1 MSRSIRPRHLG
12 YVALTVV
19 AAVAAYGQL
28 RPAPTEA
35 GEPVALR
42 KLGPKPET
50 IWQVEDVRAGMKG
63 VGKTVMKG
71 TKVEDFHAE
80 VLGVL
85 KNSSPGRDLVLC
97 RLSGLD
103 LERIGVIQGMSGSP
117 IYIDNKLLGA
127 VAYAWAHGKDPIA
140 GVTPFVQ
147 MHQFVEAFERRDTA
161 AGDAPR
167 RIGLAEPLRL
177 DGREFDAVTVA
188 QGFDDPGSRDADG
201 FLLRPLRTPLSAT
214 GFSANAL
221 RLFQDRVGGRLG
233 LVPMQGGG
241 VGGKVDSDA
250 KDVPLEAGGPLAI
263 SLVTGDF
270 DLSGIGTVTH
280 IEGQRVYGW
289 GHPFMSLGA
298 CEFPLMTGFIH
309 TVYPRQTVSFKMGS
323 PLKQV
328 GVINADVSTGIAGWL
343 GKEVD
348 MMPMQINVALGKNP
362 TRTFNVQVV
371 RQRQLMPNLVF
382 TSLANSIDMEG
393 DLPDEITAQLSVRI
407 EVADREPI
415 VLKDTYSGISG
426 GRMPQALFGP
436 VGTITQM
443 LISNTFVN
451 LKPTRIEAD
460 VQILPGRTS
469 ADIEAV
475 EADGEVY
482 APGDTVKVHTYLKP
496 YKEPRVKVTS
506 SLKLPADL
514 AEGTYT
520 ITVWDDSSNTRQM
533 LRDKPTLI
541 SPQTVD
547 QLYESIQ
554 FQSQAK
560 RTNLV
565 LRLPLG
571 ATGVSVAGKPMPE
584 LPGSM
589 VQILGSGRRSGS
601 QTIADAVFSRT
612 ATDWVITG
620 SETVRITVGK
630 TRGVSRN

>member
-12 YVALTVV
+12 YVALTVA

-35 GEPVALR
+35 GEPVAVR

-50 IWQVEDVRAGMKG
+50 IWQVDDVRAGMKG

-71 TKVEDFHAE
+71 TKVEEFHAE

-161 AGDAPR
+161 GGDPPR

-188 QGFDDPGSRDADG
+188 QGFDDPTARDEDN
-201 FLLRPLRTPLSAT
+201 FILRPLRTPLSAT

-221 RLFQDRVGGRLG
+221 RLFQDRVGKRLG

-241 VGGKVDSDA
+241 VGGKAGSDA
-250 KDVPLEAGGPLAI
+250 KDVPLEAGGPLAL

-298 CEFPLMTGFIH
+298 CEFPLMTGYIH

-415 VLKDTYSGISG
+415 VIKDVYSGISG

-554 FQSQAK
+554 FQSQVK